1 MLQPARKHQVAR
13 LFSAHLLAVSPIQ
26 SHVMATTKTGSKISI
41 NTANTK
47 ELTPLPGIAKNLAYR
62 IVNHRNR
69 HGLFPHW
76 EELIEVKEFP
86 AEALDRIKQRAT
98 LECPADVKEGG
109 AGLRRIKPTHLE
121 EVKKKPKGYSVSRL
135 AAPDVSA
142 SPLTGHS
149 EPSETPCI

>member
-1 MLQPARKHQVAR
+1 MAFLSPPARC
-13 LFSAHLLAVSPIQ
+13 FAHPKSCHGYP
-26 SHVMATTKTGSKISI
+26 KNRSKISI

-47 ELTPLPGIAKNLAYR
+47 ELTQLPGIAKNLAYR

-98 LECPADVKEGG
+98 LECPADVKEGC
-109 AGLRRIKPTHLE
+109 AGPRRIKPTHLE
-121 EVKKKPKGYSVSRL
+121 EVKKKPKSYSKAILQL
-135 AAPDVSA
+135 AAPIV
-142 SPLTGHS
+142 
-149 EPSETPCI
+149 